1 MFDLFIIALLQFAT
15 LTGDAPANKIGSTG
29 WENDIAPT
37 SNKIGS
43 TGWEN
48 DVVAPSNKIGS
59 TGWEN
64 DYAGH

>member
-1 MFDLFIIALLQFAT
+1 MFDLFIIALIQFAT

-29 WENDIAPT
+29 WENDVVAP

-64 DYAGH
+64 D